1 MFVNQY
7 GHKETNPGDKKQ
19 YINFSA
25 ADGTTNFTRS
35 QLYFERNVMRR
46 VLFQMK
52 PEYWNG
58 KLIPME
64 CFAQVTVIH
73 KFQVLVQRRFNQ
85 NVNES
90 AALIDKVSTSKARN
104 SNIAIKK
111 DKQKVCNL
119 PICYYLECE
128 VIGKYNSA
136 AKTGYNYLDSA
147 TNIFMPMVFLLFPG
161 RKFLK
166 DPNPPTQNYED
177 QWEENANAK
186 PSKWIKLEPMDP

>member
-1 MFVNQY
+1 
-7 GHKETNPGDKKQ
+7 
-19 YINFSA
+19 
-25 ADGTTNFTRS
+25 
-35 QLYFERNVMRR
+35 
-46 VLFQMK
+46 MK
-52 PEYWNG
+52 
-58 KLIPME
+58 
-64 CFAQVTVIH
+64 CFAQVTIIH

-111 DKQKVCNL
+111 DKKKVCNL

-177 QWEENANAK
+177 Q
-186 PSKWIKLEPMDP
+186 